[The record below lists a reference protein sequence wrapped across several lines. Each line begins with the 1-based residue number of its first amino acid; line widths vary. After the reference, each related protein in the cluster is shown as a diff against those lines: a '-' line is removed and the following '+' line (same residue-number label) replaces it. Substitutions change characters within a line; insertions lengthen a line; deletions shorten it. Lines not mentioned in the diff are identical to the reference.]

1 MKCKDRV
8 KRKEKKKDFE
18 LETRAKKEHSTSVQL
33 CMPNRG
39 CQNLEKKMWSSMN
52 GSCHRME
59 GPNKQRGTFRE
70 AAAEL

>member
-33 CMPNRG
+33 FY
-39 CQNLEKKMWSSMN
+39 
-52 GSCHRME
+52 
-59 GPNKQRGTFRE
+59 GTKRE
-70 AAAEL
+70 AEPRVIDRL